1 MTGRLW
7 PVVLGGLRAELQ
19 PLRIQNFGERRLTG
33 PDAYSPYRPKPAGR
47 NATPIPDAQSDM
59 SYMPPLETPIFGRL
73 RHSARD
79 FLARGDNSLLLSF
92 GAYSVNRLPCVVYEA
107 LGDVCQVD
115 ASITLELF

>member
-1 MTGRLW
+1 
-7 PVVLGGLRAELQ
+7 
-19 PLRIQNFGERRLTG
+19 
-33 PDAYSPYRPKPAGR
+33 
-47 NATPIPDAQSDM
+47 M

-73 RHSARD
+73 RHGARD